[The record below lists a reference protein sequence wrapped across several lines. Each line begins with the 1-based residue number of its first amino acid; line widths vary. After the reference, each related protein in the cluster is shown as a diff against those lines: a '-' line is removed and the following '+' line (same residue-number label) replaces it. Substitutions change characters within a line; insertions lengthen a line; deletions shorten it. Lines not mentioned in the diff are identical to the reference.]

1 LALEWVLPV
10 VDGEEVGG
18 DELDL
23 VVGEGEVLQPINICR
38 LYSAG
43 IHKPSMGVKLRGFEK
58 DFSQILPLKCRK

>member
-1 LALEWVLPV
+1 MLALEGVLPV

-23 VVGEGEVLQPINICR
+23 VVGEGDVLQPINICTRR

-43 IHKPSMGVKLRGFEK
+43 IHKPSMYRSEIPWV
-58 DFSQILPLKCRK
+58 